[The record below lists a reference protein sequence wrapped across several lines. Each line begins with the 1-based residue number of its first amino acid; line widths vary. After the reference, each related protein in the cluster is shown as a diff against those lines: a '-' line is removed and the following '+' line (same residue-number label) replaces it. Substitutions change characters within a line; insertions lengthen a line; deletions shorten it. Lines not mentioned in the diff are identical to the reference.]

1 MKRFVMMVWGW
12 IILVLAAGC
21 STEDL
26 SGQSDKEPEDGL
38 IPVSFCLRQQPVVT
52 LTATET
58 KAEIDADTG
67 VETENVAINNLTVL
81 QFNWDGEGTGDE
93 TLCVTARYFR
103 SPEPENGTKDTYSI
117 GLRAE
122 RDNQIQYLIFIA
134 NAGAAFQNYEGKKL
148 SEFYAETITPD
159 QQTTNEDNVLMI
171 AAVTTALNKQ
181 TESGDTPIPVEVN
194 LQRLLARVRF
204 TWEKNLKVTGT
215 TFTPSVLKIG
225 NVPNVLR
232 YADGFLDSATRTDYP
247 AKAPGNFKDY
257 TSIVDGLEDG
267 YTWYIPL
274 NRHAQLGTGK
284 EAYEKDGTHA
294 PDNYCTYVELS
305 GVYTTPNMSDQL
317 VSYRF
322 YPGGNTT
329 NDYTIE
335 RNHAYDIHAV
345 IYGVNSFDKR
355 VTKKN
360 FEYSNPA
367 NCYVIAPEAGNELSF
382 NPFQS
387 PGTDVAGTG
396 VVYKDRMIEDRFSR
410 IADVK
415 IVWQTAADLIESVTL
430 AQGMVNVVPNADGTS
445 GNALIAAYDDNT
457 PANILWSWHIWVT
470 PYEKVLYRGG
480 TNGRLH
486 EYVGLT
492 WMDRNLGALN
502 TNKGDVGARGIY
514 YQWGRKDPFVTSV
527 AAGGTAASVVDKG
540 TALNID
546 ESVANPTVFFKNQ
559 TSKSTWH
566 GGGVLP
572 GLWQSTGNKTVF
584 DPCPSGWR
592 VPGNVGWNY
601 FSWGKNFSW
610 DTTNPSG
617 ATLDIGGGLSAWYPQ
632 SGRLDNNTMDYNTT
646 CTYLWSS
653 DFESLMPYVFQFT
666 SSASKTEAV
675 SGAWGAAIRCV
686 KQ

>member
-12 IILVLAAGC
+12 IILVLAVGC
-21 STEDL
+21 STEGL
-26 SGQSDKEPEDGL
+26 PGQSDKEPEDGL

-52 LTATET
+52 VTATET

-181 TESGDTPIPVEVN
+181 TESGSKPEPVEVN

-415 IVWQTAADLIESVTL
+415 IVWQTTADLIESVTL
-430 AQGMVNVVPNADGTS
+430 AQGMVNVVPNTDGTS

-486 EYVGLT
+486 EYAGLT
-492 WMDRNLGALN
+492 WMDRNLGALS
-502 TNKGDVGARGIY
+502 TIKREVSDSLY
-514 YQWGRKDPFVTSV
+514 YQWGRKDPFVIPASGGETNASV
-527 AAGGTAASVVDKG
+527 ADKG

-546 ESVANPTVFFKNQ
+546 ESIENPTVFFKNQ
-559 TSKSTWH
+559 TSKNTWH
-566 GGGVLP
+566 GGESLP
-572 GLWQSTGNKTVF
+572 GLWQSAGSKTAF

-592 VPGNVGWNY
+592 VPGKAAWET
-601 FSWGKNFSW
+601 FLWKTNFSW
-610 DTTNPSG
+610 DPSTDLG
-617 ATLDIGGGLSAWYPQ
+617 ATRNVDGGELPAWYPM
-632 SGRLDNNTMDYNTT
+632 SERLDMTSMNEDKNY
-646 CTYLWSS
+646 TYIWSAS
-653 DFESLMPYVFQFT
+653 FGTKPYVFQFNSST
-666 SSASKTEAV
+666 SSTMET
-675 SGAWGAAIRCV
+675 SGAWGAAVRCV
-686 KQ
+686 KE